1 MSRNESEHDR
11 EDEHER
17 ERRPDGD
24 GHIVELREVVKRYET
39 GGEVLEALKGI
50 DFATDPGEFV
60 AVMGPSG
67 SGKSTMLNVLGL
79 LDVPTE
85 GTVLLDGRDVT
96 DLTDREMTRRRKEFI
111 GFVFQNF
118 HLIPTLSAVE
128 NVEVPT
134 LFGPDAT
141 AHDRAVDLLTRVG
154 LGDRLDHR
162 PDQLSGGQKQRVAIA
177 RSLIN
182 NPRLLLADE
191 PTGNL
196 DRATGR
202 SVLEEFVRIKEEEDV
217 AIVAVTHDQQVAD
230 FADRTIHL
238 VDGRIE
244 REDRKV
250 PATGTGTGAGPGDDA
265 DTGAATEASGASG
278 SGETAEADGEE
289 GAR

>member
-1 MSRNESEHDR
+1 MS
-11 EDEHER
+11 
-17 ERRPDGD
+17 
-24 GHIVELREVVKRYET
+24 HIVELRGVVKRYET
-39 GGEVLEALKGI
+39 GGETLEALKGI
-50 DFATDPGEFV
+50 DFAADPGEFV

-79 LDVPTE
+79 LDVPSE

-96 DLTDREMTRRRKEFI
+96 DLTDQEMTRRRKEFI

-118 HLIPTLSAVE
+118 HLIPTLTAVE

-134 LFGPDAT
+134 LFGSDPT

-154 LGDRLDHR
+154 LGDRLQHR

-177 RSLIN
+177 RSLVN

-202 SVLEEFVRIKEEEDV
+202 SVLEEFVRIKEDEEV

-238 VDGRIE
+238 VDGMIE
-244 REDRKV
+244 REDRRV
-250 PATGTGTGAGPGDDA
+250 PATGTGTGGATGDGIDV
-265 DTGAATEASGASG
+265 
-278 SGETAEADGEE
+278 EADGEE
-289 GAR
+289 GS